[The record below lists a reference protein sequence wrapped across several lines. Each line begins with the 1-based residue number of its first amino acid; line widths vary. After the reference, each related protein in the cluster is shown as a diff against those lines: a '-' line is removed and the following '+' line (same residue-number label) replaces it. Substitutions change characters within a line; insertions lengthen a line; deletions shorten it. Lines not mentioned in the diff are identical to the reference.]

1 MIKKNKSKYFHLRVS
16 NHVKY
21 HITPLQVINIIRV
34 NSKTLFVLKSISLC
48 RGSIQIILCGVG
60 GYLENLAS
68 NKETQMAGLVTSPVD
83 TVNSSKRMKN
93 KDPTCLTVNNSPYA
107 AETYIYTIEHFPH
120 RFFLLSLFC
129 LKHASFLYPYS
140 VRPPFLVFH
149 FPLHTPL
156 PIHKCCSLYPSS
168 CFVSPISLRLVLGE
182 VYRAKLQRSHIWKKI
197 KTTFY

>member
-1 MIKKNKSKYFHLRVS
+1 MWSRRLLSK
-16 NHVKY
+16 
-21 HITPLQVINIIRV
+21 
-34 NSKTLFVLKSISLC
+34 
-48 RGSIQIILCGVG
+48 
-60 GYLENLAS
+60 NLAS
-68 NKETQMAGLVTSPVD
+68 NKATQMAGLVTSLVD

-107 AETYIYTIEHFPH
+107 AETYIYNRAFSPH
-120 RFFLLSLFC
+120 IFLLSLFC
-129 LKHASFLYPYS
+129 LKHASFLYPHS

-182 VYRAKLQRSHIWKKI
+182 VYRAKLQRSHIWRKI
-197 KTTFY
+197 KTAFYEKKYKSQPFG